1 MSDAPCAVVYAGKMP
16 YETAWTLQKR
26 LAAARAADRVPDTLL
41 LLEHPHTYTL
51 GSAGK
56 LEHLLWTPEQLAE
69 RGIALHR
76 VDRGGDIT
84 YHGDG
89 QLVGYPILRLPCGA
103 DGLHADV
110 IAYVRTLEGV
120 IIDFLALYGVHGE
133 RISGLSGVWVQ
144 KDDAPHKIAAIG
156 VRVTTKRVTLHGFAL
171 NLTTDL
177 RYFEGIVP
185 CGIRDKGVTRL
196 ADLIAQPPDLPTA
209 AAQLAP
215 IFAAHFGKRPYTVS
229 LDELLATLGDA
240 HALHATP

>member
-1 MSDAPCAVVYAGKMP
+1 MSDAPCAVIYAGRMP
-16 YETAWTLQKR
+16 YETAWALQRR
-26 LAAARAADRVPDTLL
+26 LAAARAADHIPDALL

-56 LEHLLWTPEQLAE
+56 LEHLLWTAEELAE
-69 RGIALHR
+69 RGIALHH

-84 YHGDG
+84 YHGEG

-110 IAYVRTLEGV
+110 IAYVRALEGV
-120 IIDFLALYGVHGE
+120 IIEFLARYGVQGE

-144 KDDAPHKIAAIG
+144 KDGAPHKIAALG
-156 VRVTTKRVTLHGFAL
+156 VRVTTKRVTQHGFAL
-171 NLTTDL
+171 NITTDL
-177 RYFEGIVP
+177 SFFEGIVP

-215 IFAAHFGKRPYTVS
+215 IFAAHFRRQPYTVS
-229 LDELLATLGDA
+229 LDQLLATLGDA
-240 HALHATP
+240 HEFHVAP